1 MRDINFIMVMRRK
14 KTYFCALVEQQ
25 KKDLI
30 VSCALVFD
38 REKYYINE
46 KRNLNFSVRSRCLL
60 HNQIWG
66 ILYHWHICPAI

>member
-1 MRDINFIMVMRRK
+1 MKWEEIVQDINFIMVMREK
-14 KTYFCALVEQQ
+14 KTYFCALVKQ

-30 VSCALVFD
+30 VSCTLIFD

-60 HNQIWG
+60 YNQIWG
-66 ILYHWHICPAI
+66 ILYH